1 MEKAQETLAESEEQ
15 LADAQEE
22 LAEKEALLA
31 EEKKVLENALFTAE
45 GTDKENALYWWIIA
59 WQTADEAQEM
69 ADTLEDEIKQLK
81 EDIEDY
87 SEKKTEN
94 ETALAMANKESKR
107 SIKRRF

>member
-69 ADTLEDEIKQLK
+69 ADTLEDEINQLHIYNCAFAHFSPQPFITHDSMPLP
-81 EDIEDY
+81 E
-87 SEKKTEN
+87 
-94 ETALAMANKESKR
+94 LAVMP
-107 SIKRRF
+107 